1 MLDHVF
7 EKMDRLIAFTFTLF
21 GREIEVPNTLF
32 VSWLVMAMLIA
43 LALIL
48 TRRLSLTRPG
58 KLQCAAEMLVEM
70 VTGLCKGSIG
80 HHGKDF
86 VPYLGTLLL
95 FLGFANISAIF
106 NFIPGLHI
114 YPPTKDI
121 NVAGALAVISILV
134 VLYSGFRH
142 KGFLGWAKS
151 LAQPMP
157 VMAPFK
163 ILEYATKPLSLCLRL
178 FGNIV
183 AAFVIMELLLTF
195 VPLLAAPFSIYFD
208 LFDGF
213 LQAFIFVYLTSL
225 YIGEAVE

>member
-7 EKMDRLIAFTFTLF
+7 EKMDRLTAFTITVF

-32 VSWLVMAMLIA
+32 ISWLVMAVLIA
-43 LALIL
+43 LALIF
-48 TRRLSLTRPG
+48 TRHLSLARPG

-70 VTGLCKGSIG
+70 VTGLCKSSIG
-80 HHGKDF
+80 HHGKEF
-86 VPYLGTLLL
+86 VPYIGTLLL
-95 FLGFANISAIF
+95 FLGVANISAIF

-121 NVAGALAVISILV
+121 NVAGALAIISILI
-134 VLYSGFRH
+134 VLYSGFRY
-142 KGFLGWAKS
+142 KGFSGWAKS
-151 LAQPMP
+151 LVQPMP

-183 AAFVIMELLLTF
+183 AGFVIMELILAF
-195 VPLLAAPFSIYFD
+195 VPLLGAPLSIYFD